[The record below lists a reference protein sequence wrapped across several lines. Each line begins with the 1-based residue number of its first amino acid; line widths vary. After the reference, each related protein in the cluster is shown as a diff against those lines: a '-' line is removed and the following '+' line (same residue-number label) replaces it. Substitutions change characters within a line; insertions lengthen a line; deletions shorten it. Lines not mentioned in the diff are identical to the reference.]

1 MTAGPAAVDR
11 VAGLLARRIGLRVDR
26 LTRQRL
32 ARALELGGQD
42 AEACARAVDEDPLE
56 FERLVDLV
64 TVQESAFFRHAEHFD
79 VLVEHLLSPEALAT
93 SSSERLIWCAGCANG
108 EEAWSLAMLL
118 EEQGSDWSVVASDVS
133 RGAVARAQE
142 GVYAERRAAG
152 LHASRRSRFLRPA
165 GGGHVEIAESL
176 RERVRFVQ
184 HNLASGAAPLEAGSC
199 AVVFCRNVLIYL
211 RPGIQRRLL
220 DHLRDRMPARGLLV
234 LGGAE
239 SIAPGDPAFVPE
251 KRAGAFVYRPRPR
264 VTAARPRPL
273 PAPATARTPVRRSRR
288 AAADRPSAAL
298 GPTAADHAAAGER
311 LAADGDHLAAA
322 GAFRRATYL
331 APEDP
336 LHHLRLG
343 LALEHAGDD
352 GARRAFRAAQAALAH
367 VDRKRVEPALDGWP
381 VEELERMLAARV
393 REGGSR

>member
-1 MTAGPAAVDR
+1 MTADPGAVDR
-11 VAGLLARRIGLRVDR
+11 VTALLARRIGLRVDT

-32 ARALELGGQD
+32 ARALEVAGRD
-42 AEACARAVDEDPLE
+42 AEGSARTVEDDPVE

-79 VLVEHLLSPEALAT
+79 LLAEHLLSPEALAT
-93 SSSERLIWCAGCANG
+93 PASERLIWCAGCANG

-133 RGAVARAQE
+133 RGAVARAQA

-152 LHASRRSRFLRPA
+152 LDASRRSRFLRPA
-165 GGGHVEIAESL
+165 GSDRVEVAPSL
-176 RERVRFVQ
+176 RARVRFVQ
-184 HNLASGAAPLEAGSC
+184 HNLASGLAPLEAGPC
-199 AVVFCRNVLIYL
+199 PVVFCRNVLIYL
-211 RPGIQRRLL
+211 RPGVQRRLL
-220 DHLRDRMPARGLLV
+220 DHLRDRMPPRGLLV

-239 SIAPGDPAFVPE
+239 SIAPGDPAFAPE
-251 KRAGAFVYRPRPR
+251 KRTGTFVYRPRSGA
-264 VTAARPRPL
+264 TAAPALSRPART
-273 PAPATARTPVRRSRR
+273 AARTPVRHSGHRGARR
-288 AAADRPSAAL
+288 PPDAL

-311 LAADGDHLAAA
+311 LAAEGDPVAAA

-336 LHHLRLG
+336 MHHLRLG
-343 LALEHAGDD
+343 LALEHAGDE
-352 GARRAFRAAQAALAH
+352 GARRAFRAAQAALA
-367 VDRKRVEPALDGWP
+367 RLAPGQVEPALDGWP

-393 REGGSR
+393 REGDGA